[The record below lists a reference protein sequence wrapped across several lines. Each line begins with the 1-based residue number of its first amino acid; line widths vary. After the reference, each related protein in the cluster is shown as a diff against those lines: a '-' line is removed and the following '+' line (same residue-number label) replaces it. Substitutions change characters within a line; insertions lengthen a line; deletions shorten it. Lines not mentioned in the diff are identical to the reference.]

1 MKNIKH
7 ILAVAA
13 MAAACNASAQ
23 NLNSA
28 YFMDG
33 FAYGHL
39 MNPAKD
45 YDRNSYFSVPFLPGN
60 FNAGIKGNIGLQ
72 NIFLKNPNGNGLVT
86 YLHPE
91 ISYAKAMEG
100 FSNNNKLLSD
110 KRYDLLSV
118 GFHGMGGYNTIT
130 MGIRSQIGL
139 NLPYELFSLT
149 KRLESRDYE

>member
-1 MKNIKH
+1 MKKIKH

-45 YDRNSYFSVPFLPGN
+45 YDRNR
-60 FNAGIKGNIGLQ
+60 
-72 NIFLKNPNGNGLVT
+72 
-86 YLHPE
+86 
-91 ISYAKAMEG
+91 ISLAA
-100 FSNNNKLLSD
+100 S
-110 KRYDLLSV
+110 
-118 GFHGMGGYNTIT
+118 
-130 MGIRSQIGL
+130 
-139 NLPYELFSLT
+139 
-149 KRLESRDYE
+149 